1 MKDMKQIVKN
11 LYSCLFVLSRNDI
24 YEGLRDKY
32 LKEHLLSIPLKTLI
46 MFWKNEK
53 NMITKEKMETLVA
66 KKILSMDMLFM
77 NNPDILKEYLPTI
90 REISSIDAVTTLI
103 GSKNDTIFEIVHQKY
118 CEIFDDNLE
127 NDARLERIFL
137 LKEID

>member
-1 MKDMKQIVKN
+1 MKDMKQIVKKI
-11 LYSCLFVLSRNDI
+11 YSCLFVLSRNDI

-32 LKEHLLSIPLKTLI
+32 LKKHLLSIPLKTLI

-77 NNPDILKEYLPTI
+77 NNPDILEEYLPTI